1 MKAADA
7 NLSSFVR
14 QAVRS
19 RESWQAVIVQIV
31 AADDC
36 PGRDALNR
44 LVELR
49 SDRELF
55 LDEESCAVIRGYIF
69 QNLATL
75 PRTSLAQKIVFSALV
90 AVSLSATVYGVVTS
104 AELFLSFGLT
114 GFAIAFAAYRS
125 HCRELAAC
133 RQFTCE
139 ERLAIIDEIVA
150 AGHVS
155 AEEAISL
162 RADVEKLARDAPE
175 LAAPWDR
182 AAAAQEAARD
192 AAFREQIAASR
203 ASRWSDVLARFGD
216 YVQRPL
222 FVLIPAAVVAVVL
235 GGLAGFPK
243 VATTLF
249 LIVGAYSILCTF
261 GVFGVR
267 MFLQGYLLF
276 RVRLARGEKISAWC
290 GLALFSLFGN
300 FIVYLAVVVLLACV
314 EGILN

>member
-1 MKAADA
+1 M
-7 NLSSFVR
+7 
-14 QAVRS
+14 
-19 RESWQAVIVQIV
+19 

-36 PGRDALNR
+36 PGRDALRR

-49 SDRELF
+49 EDRELF
-55 LDEESCAVIRGYIF
+55 LDEGSCAVIRGYIF
-69 QNLATL
+69 RDLVSL
-75 PRTSLAQKIVFSALV
+75 PRTSLRAKIILAAVVAASLAAAAYGV
-90 AVSLSATVYGVVTS
+90 AVLSVFRLGS
-104 AELFLSFGLT
+104 GLV
-114 GFAIAFAAYRS
+114 GLLIAFGAYRG

-133 RQFTCE
+133 RQFTRE
-139 ERLAIIDEIVA
+139 ERLAIVDEIVA
-150 AGHVS
+150 AGYVS

-175 LAAPWDR
+175 LAVPWDR
-182 AAAAQEAARD
+182 AAAVQEAA
-192 AAFREQIAASR
+192 ELETQLKQIAASR
-203 ASRWSDVLARFGD
+203 AARWSEALERFGD
-216 YVQRPL
+216 YVRVPL
-222 FVLIPAAVVAVVL
+222 VGLIPAAMVTVVL

-276 RVRLARGEKISAWC
+276 RVRLARGEKMSAWC